1 MSPYWYLP
9 ESDFIVECFSHF
21 CPLPLYCLII
31 RDCCILFYFH
41 VSGVKS
47 AISLSHVSILNM
59 LRKASSVNRQT
70 WATSRVQMF
79 TLCCPPYVD
88 SFFLF
93 FFLLPLASST
103 YSGKNTVDVNIIY
116 VLLMDLCC
124 EVYKS
129 ISNIP
134 ICLQKWIL
142 CCATIMVLWVCVH
155 E

>member
-47 AISLSHVSILNM
+47 AISLSHVNILNM

-93 FFLLPLASST
+93 FFFCSLLLPPPTLERIPWMLT
-103 YSGKNTVDVNIIY
+103 LFMFCWWIY
-116 VLLMDLCC
+116 VAKYIR
-124 EVYKS
+124 VYQTFPS
-129 ISNIP
+129 
-134 ICLQKWIL
+134 
-142 CCATIMVLWVCVH
+142 VCRNEFFVVQQ
-155 E
+155 